1 MPPQPPLG
9 TETEPFDDVEEV
21 TAEPVDGDALP
32 LPPRRGSGPGLE
44 PAPPAGRARGL
55 VGASTGQVVAQAAAA
70 AATGIVAG
78 VATTAIVRAA
88 RGRRSGR
95 RSRQARSRDGVDV
108 LETRTFVV
116 DVHVLGRR

>member
-9 TETEPFDDVEEV
+9 TEADLLDDVEEV
-21 TAEPVDGDALP
+21 TAEPVVDGTE
-32 LPPRRGSGPGLE
+32 PRPHHVSSPALE
-44 PAPPAGRARGL
+44 PVGTGGRTRGL
-55 VGASTGQVVAQAAAA
+55 VGGSTGQVVAQAAAA

-88 RGRRSGR
+88 RGRRGARRGR
-95 RSRQARSRDGVDV
+95 ATRTGDGVDV